1 MGYKELY
8 DDVNAVK
15 SEVSDL
21 KADVASIKAQVSN
34 HIPTTLGEIKD
45 SLTTFTA
52 ENKQQH
58 VQIEDRLKP
67 IETKFVKA
75 VGVSDFLS
83 WILKI
88 TTAAAAVTWTIIQII
103 KVLHP

>member
-8 DDVNAVK
+8 DDINAVK
-15 SEVSDL
+15 GEVSDL

-45 SLTTFTA
+45 TLTTFTS

-67 IETKFVKA
+67 IETKFLKA
-75 VGVSDFLS
+75 AGVSDFLS
-83 WILKI
+83 WTVKVA
-88 TTAAAAVTWTIIQII
+88 TAVAAVTWTTIQII
-103 KVLHP
+103 KVFHP